1 MARRRQVL
9 ATAALGLGGGAVG
22 YSQRR
27 RLRRLPEHRE
37 LGRVRAIPL
46 PETPEAFAV
55 PADHLE
61 ASRTR
66 LDSLI
71 GTARELG
78 LSAEPN
84 ESPSI
89 APAVRA
95 RDVALDADSSV
106 RTLSFLRVGR
116 RRAAQTIEWYR
127 YESGDRSAS
136 AAERDV
142 REFQTRLDRTALA
155 YTLAPDGLLVGD
167 LHAAERAVDAARG
180 SLRAARRRVI
190 GRSRPTTNGHVE
202 AARAH
207 LELATALAGDG
218 DGPSRKAQLRER
230 ADRLQTAIADRTSE
244 APPHVDVE
252 YVRARSS
259 RGFDPNGLLGGPAA
273 DASEAT
279 PASAVAVRLRDL
291 ALARVVAESGAN
303 VAREVS
309 DFSLGVADV
318 DAAKRDAA
326 EALGQ
331 ASSPGADEPLRRLCY
346 AFAAS
351 TAERGDEYLA
361 DAAESVNG
369 RAGAWLGAQQNA
381 YLSYRAAAETARLLP
396 ALPTPLD

>member
-27 RLRRLPEHRE
+27 RLRRLPEHRG
-37 LGRVRAIPL
+37 LGRVRATSL

-55 PADHLE
+55 PEGHLE

-78 LSAEPN
+78 LSADPN
-84 ESPSI
+84 ESRI

-95 RDVALDADSSV
+95 RDVALDADSPV
-106 RTLSFLRVGR
+106 RTLSFLRIGR
-116 RRAAQTIEWYR
+116 ERAAQTIEWYR

-142 REFQTRLDRTALA
+142 REFQTRLDRTALG
-155 YTLAPDGLLVGD
+155 YTLAPDGPLVGA
-167 LHAAERAVDAARG
+167 LHAAERAVDAARD
-180 SLRAARRRVI
+180 SLRVARRRVI

-207 LELATALAGDG
+207 LELASALSGDG

-230 ADRLQTAIADRTSE
+230 ADRLQTAIADRTTE
-244 APPHVDVE
+244 APTHVDVE
-252 YVRARSS
+252 LVRARSS
-259 RGFDPNGLLGGPAA
+259 PGFDPNGLLGGPAA
-273 DASEAT
+273 DVSEAT

-309 DFSLGVADV
+309 DFSLDVADV
-318 DAAKRDAA
+318 DAAKRDAV
-326 EALGQ
+326 EAIGQ
-331 ASSPGADEPLRRLCY
+331 PSLPGADEPLRRLCY
-346 AFAAS
+346 AFAVS
-351 TAERGDEYLA
+351 TAECGDEYLA
-361 DAAESVNG
+361 NAAESVNS

-396 ALPTPLD
+396 SLPTPLD